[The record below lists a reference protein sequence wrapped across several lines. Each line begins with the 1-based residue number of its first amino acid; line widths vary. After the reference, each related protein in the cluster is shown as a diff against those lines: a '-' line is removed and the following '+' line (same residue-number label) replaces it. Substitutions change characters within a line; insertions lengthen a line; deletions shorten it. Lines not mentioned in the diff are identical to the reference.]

1 MTSLSHE
8 RIGSVFIA
16 VGSTLVACYAVLF
29 PLLLPVRTGVFDYPR
44 LVVNPHWR
52 PLALLAFVGVVS
64 VLAGLDAIYSRMRAT
79 AGIAGTIGL
88 LVTKVALLLQ
98 ACVLTWEL
106 VLDPIIA
113 AHSESAFLLREGVIL
128 TNPAMVAFRWIF
140 VASLI
145 VGALLFGLAV
155 YRSHQFP
162 KAAVVLIVVGAV
174 VYASGSSV
182 SVFVAISGVIL
193 FAVGGVLIGVRLWQ
207 EPRPS

>member
-128 TNPAMVAFRWIF
+128 TNPAMVAFRWMF

>member
-106 VLDPIIA
+106 VMDPIIA